1 MEAATHVKHR
11 VALKLGYGCG
21 LRVSELAHLRVGD
34 LDFTRGTVFVRQ
46 AKGKKDRIVML
57 PRSVIGELKGYLA
70 IYRPRDFVFEGREPG
85 CPLTIRTFQAV
96 FHRALERAGV
106 DYDGGIHGL
115 RHAFATH
122 LLEGG
127 TDLKMIQ
134 ALLGHASYK
143 TTERYA
149 RVATHRMAAVV
160 SPLDRMLSNE
170 NGRNDAQLVRTTCGP
185 EGLVRKGSH

>member
-1 MEAATHVKHR
+1 MGIGRNTGSDGWTRKR
-11 VALKLGYGCG
+11 G

-34 LDFTRGTVFVRQ
+34 LDFVRGTVFVRQ
-46 AKGKKDRIVML
+46 AKGNKDRIVML
-57 PRSVIGELKGYLA
+57 PHSLIAELKGYLA
-70 IYRPRDFVFEGREPG
+70 AYRPRDFVFEGGEPG
-85 CPLTIRTFQAV
+85 RPLTTRTFQAV

-106 DYDGGIHGL
+106 EYDGGIHGL

-160 SPLDRMLSNE
+160 SPLDRVASNG
-170 NGRNDAQLVRTTCGP
+170 NGRNDAQLVRTACGT
-185 EGLVRKGSH
+185 GGVVRRGSH